1 LGLPLT
7 LPLALAPTLALTPTR
22 TLTLT
27 RWGSNIVHVDDGST
41 RASCLNP
48 HSAEDLTLQV
58 PTPTPTPAP
67 APTLSLSLPLPL
79 PLPLPLLLLLQERA
93 TREFALAVT
102 GAFAPALA

>member
-1 LGLPLT
+1 M
-7 LPLALAPTLALTPTR
+7 
-22 TLTLT
+22 
-27 RWGSNIVHVDDGST
+27 HVDDGST

-58 PTPTPTPAP
+58 PTPTPAP
-67 APTLSLSLPLPL
+67 ALTLSL
-79 PLPLPLLLLLQERA
+79 PLPLPLLLLLQERV